1 MRFFTVF
8 PLLII
13 PVAIYN
19 VIGLSGSEFSTAEA
33 VKSRMDEVFL
43 TIPMASETEWLVT
56 PGHALIAG
64 TIMLLFFELLK
75 STGFGRA
82 AVMNHAFSMVLFII
96 CLVEFLMF
104 PAFATS
110 VFFLIMMMCLL
121 DVMAGF
127 MVTIASARRDFAVSD
142 GGAAFA
148 D

>member
-1 MRFFTVF
+1 MRIFTVF
-8 PLLII
+8 PLLLI

-19 VIGLSGSEFSTAEA
+19 IIALTGREFATTDYVRTRLDEDFQA
-33 VKSRMDEVFL
+33 V
-43 TIPMASETEWLVT
+43 PMASDTLWHIT
-56 PGHALIAG
+56 PGHALIAL
-64 TIMLLFFELLK
+64 TVLLLFFELLK

-82 AVMNHAFSMVLFII
+82 AIMNHAFSMVLFIV
-96 CLVEFLMF
+96 CLVEFLML

-127 MVTIASARRDFAVSD
+127 IVTIASARRDFAVSD
-142 GGAAFA
+142 GFG

>member
-8 PLLII
+8 PLMIV
-13 PVAIYN
+13 PVVIYN
-19 VIGLSGSEFSTAEA
+19 IVALSGSAFSTVEA
-33 VKSRMDEVFL
+33 VRERLDAVFQSV
-43 TIPMASETEWLVT
+43 PMASDVAWHIT
-56 PGHALIAG
+56 PGHALIALSLV
-64 TIMLLFFELLK
+64 MLFFELLK
-75 STGFGRA
+75 STGIGRA

-110 VFFLIMMMCLL
+110 VFFLIMLMCLM

-127 MVTIASARRDFAVSD
+127 IVTIASARRDFAVSD
-142 GGAAFA
+142 GGGFS

>member
-1 MRFFTVF
+1 MRIFTIF
-8 PLLII
+8 PLLVI

-19 VIGLSGSEFSTAEA
+19 VIALSGSEFATPEA
-33 VKSRMDEVFL
+33 VRDRMNEVFMHVQ
-43 TIPMASETEWLVT
+43 MASDALWSIT
-56 PGHALIAG
+56 PGYALIAL
-64 TIMLLFFELLK
+64 TVLLLFFELLK

-82 AVMNHAFSMVLFII
+82 AIINHAFSMVLFIV

-127 MVTIASARRDFAVSD
+127 MVTIASARRDFGVVE
-142 GGAAFA
+142 GFA